1 MWISEFSLLSSTF
14 GALGFFFFSVYF
26 FIFQI
31 SELGATA
38 CYQLSRFPHAIDT
51 LVSLATVE
59 AVSFGPSGLI
69 GMKVVEF
76 HGPSQLAPPPP
87 QNIPISQNQV

>member
-1 MWISEFSLLSSTF
+1 MLVDF
-14 GALGFFFFSVYF
+14 
-26 FIFQI
+26 
-31 SELGATA
+31 AT
-38 CYQLSRFPHAIDT
+38 I
-51 LVSLATVE
+51 E

-87 QNIPISQNQV
+87 QNVSSQSAANVSFVVALMQLWWIPALTS

>member
-1 MWISEFSLLSSTF
+1 M
-14 GALGFFFFSVYF
+14 YF